1 MRDQPVRGAG
11 WRPNRPNKYSFHA
24 IDAGGRGVVNEVGAD
39 IALACV
45 EVGGSGAQ
53 TVLFGPEAPPR
64 YVEGVHVEG
73 VSHAALAVPGI
84 VAEGRVVAASNLD
97 WWDVDP
103 AEQLGLSKP
112 FDLVINDAE
121 AAALGESELRDGA
134 DVTVVTLG
142 TGVGGAV
149 VRGGAVVAG
158 NLFGHA
164 SRFSDRDCPCGR
176 TGCLETV
183 AAGWALPRP
192 LTDEDVERAGDAIAR
207 AIDSEPAADT
217 ETVVVAGG
225 LARVYPALVETIA
238 GRLERDVRPSAA
250 PHQAK
255 SAAAW
260 GLRGLLLRG
269 GRR

>member
-1 MRDQPVRGAG
+1 MGAG
-11 WRPNRPNKYSFHA
+11 
-24 IDAGGRGVVNEVGAD
+24 

-45 EVGGSGAQ
+45 EIGGSGAQ
-53 TVLFGPEAPPR
+53 TVLFGPESPPR
-64 YVEGVHVEG
+64 YVDGVHVEG

-103 AEQLGLSKP
+103 AERLGLSKP
-112 FDLVINDAE
+112 FDLVVNDAE
-121 AAALGESELRDGA
+121 AAAVGESVLRDGA
-134 DVTVVTLG
+134 NVTVVTLG

-149 VRGGAVVAG
+149 VTGGVVAAG

-164 SRFSDRDCPCGR
+164 SGFSDRACPCGR

-192 LTDEDVERAGDAIAR
+192 LTEDDIERAGRAVAQ
-207 AIDSEPAADT
+207 AIDNDPAADT

-225 LARVYPALVETIA
+225 LARRYPALVETIA
-238 GRLERDVRPSAA
+238 GRLPERDVEPSAA
-250 PHQAK
+250 PHEAK

-260 GLRGLLLRG
+260 GLRSLLLRG
-269 GRR
+269 GTRR

>member
-1 MRDQPVRGAG
+1 MGAG
-11 WRPNRPNKYSFHA
+11 
-24 IDAGGRGVVNEVGAD
+24 

-45 EVGGSGAQ
+45 EIGGSGAQ
-53 TVLFGPEAPPR
+53 TVLFGPESPPR
-64 YVEGVHVEG
+64 YVDGVHVEG

-103 AEQLGLSKP
+103 AERLGLSKP
-112 FDLVINDAE
+112 FDLVVNDAE
-121 AAALGESELRDGA
+121 AAAVGESVLRDGA
-134 DVTVVTLG
+134 NVTVVTLG

-149 VRGGAVVAG
+149 VTGGVVAAG

-164 SRFSDRDCPCGR
+164 SGFSDRACPCGR

-192 LTDEDVERAGDAIAR
+192 LTDDDIERAGCAVAR
-207 AIDSEPAADT
+207 AIDRDPAADS

-225 LARVYPALVETIA
+225 LARGYPALVETIA
-238 GRLERDVRPSAA
+238 GRLPDRAVEPSAA
-250 PHQAK
+250 PHEAK

-260 GLRGLLLRG
+260 GLRSLLLRG
-269 GRR
+269 GTRR